1 MIATLK
7 AIVSCDMLGL
17 QERFQST
24 CFGHAFF
31 KVYQYPTIDEKV
43 CKDLWYVSIKATQ
56 GDL

>member
-43 CKDLWYVSIKATQ
+43 CKDL
-56 GDL
+56 